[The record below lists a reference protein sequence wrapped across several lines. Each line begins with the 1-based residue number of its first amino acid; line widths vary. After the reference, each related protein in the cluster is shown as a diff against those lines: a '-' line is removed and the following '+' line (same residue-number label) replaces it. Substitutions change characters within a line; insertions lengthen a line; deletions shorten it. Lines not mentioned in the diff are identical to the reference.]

1 MFCLE
6 EMLMYYNYSPRL
18 KLNMDLV
25 IDIKLPGKR
34 KRNEKD
40 WNI

>member
-1 MFCLE
+1 
-6 EMLMYYNYSPRL
+6 MYYNYSPRL